1 MKYYNIYYKGV
12 KINNR
17 PLTQE
22 MADSLRNEK
31 IIYKKNSVTNKL
43 DSIEI
48 DKIKFVD
55 TIII

>member
-31 IIYKKNSVTNKL
+31 VIYKKNSVTNKL

>member
-1 MKYYNIYYKGV
+1 MKYYNIYYKGI

-31 IIYKKNSVTNKL
+31 VIYKKNSVTNKL